1 MTEILIEIVSFSRD
15 LQTRGRHRLSRQTWR
30 CQQARSHL
38 VLIRHDLVQLHEMQ
52 RLWDVRLMLLTWA
65 RWGRNAWRIKQ
76 EDQIKQLQHRPC
88 TEKRSLEPN
97 STENTL
103 ANVGLA
109 EALSSHARTAARA
122 FVPTAD
128 TTVDAAGVAGDGD
141 TRLPE
146 IGTGGGCS
154 RTIVSQSGDASILG
168 LEGSS
173 PGSSPASSSRPRTG
187 AAAWRAGGELG
198 SRVHTLE
205 MRESCFV
212 W

>member
-38 VLIRHDLVQLHEMQ
+38 VLIRHDLVQLHEML

-146 IGTGGGCS
+146 IGTGGGSAVARLC
-154 RTIVSQSGDASILG
+154 RKAVMHRFLG
-168 LEGSS
+168 LKARL
-173 PGSSPASSSRPRTG
+173 PGVPLPRPRG
-187 AAAWRAGGELG
+187 RGRERQPGEP
-198 SRVHTLE
+198 V
-205 MRESCFV
+205 V
-212 W
+212 N